1 MSLGSKIEW
10 TDATWNPVTGCKKVS
25 PGCKNCYAETF
36 AERFRGVKNHP
47 FENGF
52 DMTLWPSKLGIP
64 ASWKKSKVIFV
75 NSMSDLFLES
85 VPDAF
90 IEKVFEAMV
99 HADHHIYQVL
109 TKRPKRMVE
118 WVTERFSAMGSRSKT
133 KPAFPSHIWLGVSV
147 ESAIYKNRISLLRET
162 PAPTKFISF
171 EPLLGEIDFEV
182 GELEGISWAIIGGES
197 GHRARVMK
205 SEWIESIHHAC
216 MESDVA
222 FFFKQWGAF
231 NEAGIKVGKKKSG
244 RLYNGKT
251 WDEMPALTGQK

>member
-1 MSLGSKIEW
+1 
-10 TDATWNPVTGCKKVS
+10 
-25 PGCKNCYAETF
+25 
-36 AERFRGVKNHP
+36 
-47 FENGF
+47 
-52 DMTLWPSKLGIP
+52 
-64 ASWKKSKVIFV
+64 
-75 NSMSDLFLES
+75 MSDLFLES